1 MLPRYARSVLLGVIF
16 LPACSAEND
25 ATLAADDSSDGKEVD
40 AALEDSGAPPSM
52 DAAKLDVSSDAF
64 WVDAADAK
72 RDAAAA
78 TDGGASDSAGD
89 ATRDGSV
96 VDASRDVTTNDGS
109 IDSGTRDA
117 AVDSAVGSDGGGT
130 SSPPVALD
138 AALRFKRINLRPAGS
153 SKCAAASATGI
164 TLADCGGTGQDLR
177 AQVLG
182 PDYVAFVDDATG
194 HCVTAAGAAL
204 NLAECTN
211 SSAQQF
217 SLTGSA
223 AGYQFVS
230 LASNLAIGADLRLG
244 ATPAKFEIRVQG
256 NADPLAIVVDER
268 PIGWATMPAQIVVP
282 GPTLPTGN
290 EKKRDAPPTTG
301 GGTWE
306 AARAKTFSN
315 VTWFKPSDFAGS
327 AREAAIA
334 SVANA
339 LKATGPSVVLFE
351 EGTYDFSLS
360 SPKTTNRCNGTC
372 AAGGAYTEIGGFCP
386 DDATC
391 TSTAGCVVGGYQ
403 DPYRTLDV
411 GSDKTILG
419 LGGGAVFRRLGLRFM
434 GQHNVIYRNVAHR
447 EMPGSVRA
455 WDDGLLFW
463 PADHVWVD
471 HVSFSGFGRGAVV
484 LSGTRIANGSS
495 FYAWRDSGWITFS
508 WIVVDSTEPWRC
520 GNKEDSPYP
529 FFTTEDPSLTF
540 HHALFL
546 AGHGRNPAIDG
557 QSAHLFNCAWSNVS
571 DGLNGRNGAELL
583 VEGSW
588 FDGDRPIRVEEP
600 VPPIVRA
607 PIDPKA
613 PGLGDPR
620 RLNLLSARGD
630 ASLRADFKGR
640 GIDVNTLNTNSVA
653 MPTYPYSL
661 DSDPTRTL
669 QVVTAGAGAG
679 RGGFPMCT
687 VNAGTKTYVCK

>member
-1 MLPRYARSVLLGVIF
+1 MLPRYTRIALLGAIF
-16 LPACSAEND
+16 LPACSPEND
-25 ATLAADDSSDGKEVD
+25 ATLDVDGSSGRNDADATFEG
-40 AALEDSGAPPSM
+40 GAPPSI
-52 DAAKLDVSSDAF
+52 DASIVDVSSDAPWF
-64 WVDAADAK
+64 DAK
-72 RDAAAA
+72 RDAGA
-78 TDGGASDSAGD
+78 TTDERVGDVVGDS
-89 ATRDGSV
+89 ATRDGSAI
-96 VDASRDVTTNDGS
+96 DASRDVATNDGS
-109 IDSGTRDA
+109 IDSTTRDA
-117 AVDSAVGSDGGGT
+117 AVDSAVGRDGGGT
-130 SSPPVALD
+130 STPPVALD
-138 AALRFKRINLRPAGS
+138 ATLRFKRINLRPAGS
-153 SKCAAASATGI
+153 SKCATVSASGV

-177 AQVLG
+177 AEMLG
-182 PDYVAFVDDATG
+182 PGYVAFVDDATG
-194 HCVTAAGAAL
+194 DCVTAAGAAL
-204 NLAECTN
+204 GLAACTN

-217 SLTGSA
+217 SATGSA
-223 AGYQFVS
+223 AGYQLVS
-230 LASNLAIGADLRLG
+230 LSSSLAIGADLRLG
-244 ATPAKFEIRVQG
+244 ATPAKFEIRIQG
-256 NADPLAIVVDER
+256 NADPLAVVVDER
-268 PIGWATMPAQIVVP
+268 PIGSATMPAKIVVP
-282 GPTLPTGN
+282 GTTLPTGN
-290 EKKRDAPPTTG
+290 EKTRDAPPTTG

-315 VTWFKPSDFAGS
+315 VTWFKPADFAGS

-334 SVANA
+334 NVANA

-351 EGTYDFSLS
+351 EGTYDFSLTT
-360 SPKTTNRCNGTC
+360 PKTTNRCNGTC
-372 AAGGAYTEIGGFCP
+372 SAGGTYTEIGGFCP

-391 TSTAGCVVGGYQ
+391 ASTAGCVVGGYQ

-419 LGGGAVFRRLGLRFM
+419 LGGGAVFRRLGLRFI

-463 PADHVWVD
+463 PADHVWLD
-471 HVSFSGFGRGAVV
+471 HMSFSGFGRGAVV
-484 LSGTRIANGSS
+484 LSGTRIPNGSS
-495 FYAWRDSGWITFS
+495 FYAWPDSGWMTFS
-508 WIVVDSTEPWRC
+508 WIVVDSTESWRC

-546 AGHGRNPAIDG
+546 AGHGRNPALDG

-600 VPPIVRA
+600 VPPIVLA
-607 PIDPKA
+607 PIDAKA

-620 RLNLLSARGD
+620 RLNLLSARAD

-653 MPTYPYSL
+653 TPTYPYSL
-661 DSDPTRTL
+661 DLDPSQTL
-669 QVVTAGAGAG
+669 QVVTDGAGAG
-679 RGGFPMCT
+679 KGGFPMCT